1 MTDRFDIVR
10 SWVRVAADR
19 AVDRINGTRIASV
32 TKLLLERLT
41 QQLWRLSDEALTA
54 AAAHAE
60 GVDSAMVACRSGRMF
75 VDASLTNGREVQFR
89 LAPRSVRFAP
99 RGAKEI
105 AFDVEPP
112 DAHDTSIVGALA
124 GCIAK
129 ATWPMIA
136 PADSIDVGSAIVER
150 ENPGRLRV
158 DLRSVPAVRRFAST
172 QTAAMI
178 FDVLELESLRV
189 EPGALA
195 LKLKLPQLTPP

>member
-1 MTDRFDIVR
+1 MNDRFDILR
-10 SWVRVAADR
+10 SWVRAAADR
-19 AVDRINGTRIASV
+19 AIDRAKDTRLASAAKQV
-32 TKLLLERLT
+32 LERLT
-41 QQLWRLSDEALTA
+41 ERRWRLSDETLTA

-60 GVDSAMVACRSGRMF
+60 GVDSAMVACRSGRLF
-75 VDASLTNGREVQFR
+75 IDASMRNGREVQFS
-89 LAPRSVRFAP
+89 LAPHAVRFAP

-105 AFDVEPP
+105 SFDVEPP

-129 ATWPMIA
+129 ATWPMIV
-136 PADSIDVGSAIVER
+136 PAHSLDVGGAIVER
-150 ENPGRLRV
+150 ESPGRLRV

-172 QTAAMI
+172 QAAAMI

-195 LKLKLPQLTPP
+195 IKLKLPQLAP

>member
-1 MTDRFDIVR
+1 MNDRFDILR
-10 SWVRVAADR
+10 SWVRTAADR
-19 AVDRINGTRIASV
+19 ALDRVNE
-32 TKLLLERLT
+32 TKLASMTKQLLERLT
-41 QQLWRLSDEALTA
+41 QQRWRLTDETLTTA
-54 AAAHAE
+54 VAHAD
-60 GVDSAMVACRSGRMF
+60 GVDSAMVACHSGRMF
-75 VDASLTNGREVQFR
+75 VDASMTNGREVQFS
-89 LAPRSVRFAP
+89 LAPSSVRFAP

-105 AFDVEPP
+105 SFDVEPP

-136 PADSIDVGSAIVER
+136 DSVDVGSAIVER

-158 DLRSVPAVRRFAST
+158 DLRSVPAVRRFSST

-178 FDVLELESLRV
+178 FDVLELESIRV

-195 LKLKLPQLTPP
+195 LKLKLPQLTP

>member
-1 MTDRFDIVR
+1 MNDRFDILR
-10 SWVRVAADR
+10 SWVRMAADR
-19 AVDRINGTRIASV
+19 AVDRVTETKIASM
-32 TKLLLERLT
+32 TKQLLERLT
-41 QQLWRLSDEALTA
+41 QQRWRLTDETLTTA
-54 AAAHAE
+54 VAHAD
-60 GVDSAMVACRSGRMF
+60 GVDSAMVACHSGRMF
-75 VDASLTNGREVQFR
+75 VDASMTNGREVQFS
-89 LAPRSVRFAP
+89 LAPSSVRFAP

-105 AFDVEPP
+105 SFDVEPP

-136 PADSIDVGSAIVER
+136 DSVDVGSAIVER

-158 DLRSVPAVRRFAST
+158 DLRSVPAVRRFSST

-178 FDVLELESLRV
+178 FDVLELESIRV

-195 LKLKLPQLTPP
+195 LKLKLPQLAP

>member
-1 MTDRFDIVR
+1 MNDRFDILR
-10 SWVRVAADR
+10 SWVRMAADR
-19 AVDRINGTRIASV
+19 AVDRVTE
-32 TKLLLERLT
+32 TKLASMTKQLLERLT
-41 QQLWRLSDEALTA
+41 QQRWRLTDETLTTA
-54 AAAHAE
+54 VAHAD
-60 GVDSAMVACRSGRMF
+60 GVDSAMVACHSGRMF
-75 VDASLTNGREVQFR
+75 VDASMTNGREVQFS
-89 LAPRSVRFAP
+89 LAPSSVRFAP

-105 AFDVEPP
+105 SFDIEPP

-136 PADSIDVGSAIVER
+136 DSVDVGSAIVER

-158 DLRSVPAVRRFAST
+158 DLRSVPAVRRFSST

-178 FDVLELESLRV
+178 FDVLELESIRV

-195 LKLKLPQLTPP
+195 LKLKLPQLTP

>member
-1 MTDRFDIVR
+1 MTDRFDILR
-10 SWVRVAADR
+10 SWVRLAADR
-19 AVDRINGTRIASV
+19 AVVRITGTKVASA
-32 TKLLLERLT
+32 TRQILERLT
-41 QQLWRLSDEALTA
+41 QQRWRLSDELLTS

-60 GVDSAMVACRSGRMF
+60 GVDSAMVACHSGRVF
-75 VDASLTNGREVQFR
+75 VDASMSNGKEVQFS
-89 LAPRSVRFAP
+89 LTPRSVRFAP

-105 AFDVEPP
+105 SFDVEPP
-112 DAHDTSIVGALA
+112 DAHDSSIVGALA

-136 PADSIDVGSAIVER
+136 AGDSNDFGGAIVER
-150 ENPGRLRV
+150 ETPGRLLV

-172 QTAAMI
+172 HTAAMI

-195 LKLKLPQLTPP
+195 IKLKLPHLTP

>member
-10 SWVRVAADR
+10 SWVRTAADR
-19 AVDRINGTRIASV
+19 AVHRITGTKVASV
-32 TKLLLERLT
+32 TKQLLERLT
-41 QQLWRLSDEALTA
+41 QQRWRLSDELLTS
-54 AAAHAE
+54 AAAHAD
-60 GVDSAMVACRSGRMF
+60 GVESAMVACRSGRMF
-75 VDASLTNGREVQFR
+75 IDASMTNGREVQFS
-89 LAPRSVRFAP
+89 LAPRAVRFAP

-105 AFDVEPP
+105 SFDVEPP

-136 PADSIDVGSAIVER
+136 STDSIDVGSAIVER
-150 ENPGRLRV
+150 ETPSRLRV

-195 LKLKLPQLTPP
+195 LKLKLPQLAP

>member
-10 SWVRVAADR
+10 SLVRAAADHALGRMKGTRVAAL
-19 AVDRINGTRIASV
+19 TRQI
-32 TKLLLERLT
+32 LERLT
-41 QQLWRLSDEALTA
+41 QQRWHLSEEILTA
-54 AAAHAE
+54 VAAHAE
-60 GVDSAMVACRSGRMF
+60 GVDSAMVACHSGRMF
-75 VDASLTNGREVQFR
+75 VDASMTNGREVQFS

-105 AFDVEPP
+105 AFEVEPP
-112 DAHDTSIVGALA
+112 DAHDSSIVGALA

-136 PADSIDVGSAIVER
+136 PADSLDVGSAIVER
-150 ENPGRLRV
+150 EGPGQLRV

-172 QTAAMI
+172 QAASMV

-189 EPGALA
+189 ETGALA
-195 LKLKLPQLTPP
+195 LKIKLPQLA

>member
-10 SWVRVAADR
+10 SWVRAAADR
-19 AVDRINGTRIASV
+19 AVDRINSTRIASV
-32 TKLLLERLT
+32 SKQLLERLT
-41 QQLWRLSDEALTA
+41 QQRWRLSDETLTA

-75 VDASLTNGREVQFR
+75 VDASMTNGREVQFC
-89 LAPRSVRFAP
+89 LTPRSVRFAP

-105 AFDVEPP
+105 SFDVEPP
-112 DAHDTSIVGALA
+112 DAHDLSIVGALA

-136 PADSIDVGSAIVER
+136 QADSMDVGSAIVER
-150 ENPGRLRV
+150 ETPGRLRV

-178 FDVLELESLRV
+178 FDLLELESVRV

-195 LKLKLPQLTPP
+195 LKLKLPQLAP

>member
-10 SWVRVAADR
+10 SWVRLAADR
-19 AVDRINGTRIASV
+19 AVERVTGTKIAVV
-32 TKLLLERLT
+32 TKQLVERLT
-41 QQLWRLSDEALTA
+41 QQRWRLSDEMLTA
-54 AAAHAE
+54 AAAHAD
-60 GVDSAMVACRSGRMF
+60 GVDSAMVACHSGSVF
-75 VDASLTNGREVQFR
+75 VDASMTNGREVQFS

-105 AFDVEPP
+105 SFDVEPP

-124 GCIAK
+124 ACVAK

-136 PADSIDVGSAIVER
+136 PADSIDVGGAIVER
-150 ENPGRLRV
+150 ETPGRLRV

-189 EPGALA
+189 ETGALA
-195 LKLKLPQLTPP
+195 LKLKLPQLTP

>member
-10 SWVRVAADR
+10 SWVRLAADR
-19 AVDRINGTRIASV
+19 AINRITGTKLASV
-32 TKLLLERLT
+32 TRQILERLT
-41 QQLWRLSDEALTA
+41 QQRWRLSDELLTS
-54 AAAHAE
+54 AAAHAD

-75 VDASLTNGREVQFR
+75 VDASMTNGKEVQFS
-89 LAPRSVRFAP
+89 LTPRSVRFAP

-105 AFDVEPP
+105 SFDVEPP

-129 ATWPMIA
+129 ATWPMIS
-136 PADSIDVGSAIVER
+136 PADSFDFGGAIVER
-150 ENPGRLRV
+150 ETPGRLRV
-158 DLRSVPAVRRFAST
+158 DLRSIPAVRRFAAT

-195 LKLKLPQLTPP
+195 LKLKLPQLAP

>member
-19 AVDRINGTRIASV
+19 AVHRVAGTKIAAV
-32 TKLLLERLT
+32 TKQLLERLT
-41 QQLWRLSDEALTA
+41 QQRWRLSDEMLTA
-54 AAAHAE
+54 AAAHAD
-60 GVDSAMVACRSGRMF
+60 GVDSAMVACHSGRVF
-75 VDASLTNGREVQFR
+75 IDASMTNGREVQFS

-105 AFDVEPP
+105 SFDVEPP

-124 GCIAK
+124 ACIAK

-136 PADSIDVGSAIVER
+136 PADSIDVGGAIVER
-150 ENPGRLRV
+150 ETPGRLRV

-172 QTAAMI
+172 QAAAMI

-189 EPGALA
+189 ETGALA
-195 LKLKLPQLTPP
+195 LKLKLPQLTP

>member
-19 AVDRINGTRIASV
+19 AVHRVAGTKIAAV
-32 TKLLLERLT
+32 TKQLLERLT
-41 QQLWRLSDEALTA
+41 QQRWRLSDEMLTA
-54 AAAHAE
+54 AAAHAD
-60 GVDSAMVACRSGRMF
+60 GVDSAMVACHSGRVF
-75 VDASLTNGREVQFR
+75 VDASMTNGREVQFS

-105 AFDVEPP
+105 SFDVEPP

-124 GCIAK
+124 ACIAK

-136 PADSIDVGSAIVER
+136 PADSIDVGGAIVER
-150 ENPGRLRV
+150 ETPGRLRV

-189 EPGALA
+189 ETGALA
-195 LKLKLPQLTPP
+195 LKLKLPQLTP

>member
-10 SWVRVAADR
+10 SLVRAAADR
-19 AVDRINGTRIASV
+19 AIDRVKETRVASA
-32 TKLLLERLT
+32 TLQLFERLT
-41 QQLWRLSDEALTA
+41 QQRWRLSDETLTA

-60 GVDSAMVACRSGRMF
+60 GVDSAMVACHSGRMF
-75 VDASLTNGREVQFR
+75 VDASMTNGREVQFS
-89 LAPRSVRFAP
+89 LAPRTVRFAP

-105 AFDVEPP
+105 SFDVEPP

-136 PADSIDVGSAIVER
+136 PPESLDFGGAIVER
-150 ENPGRLRV
+150 ESPGRLRV

-172 QTAAMI
+172 QAATMI

-189 EPGALA
+189 ETGALA
-195 LKLKLPQLTPP
+195 LKLKLPQLT

>member
-1 MTDRFDIVR
+1 MTDRLDIFR
-10 SWVRVAADR
+10 SWVRVA
-19 AVDRINGTRIASV
+19 VDRTVDRVTGTKIASV
-32 TKLLLERLT
+32 SRQLLERFT
-41 QQLWRLSDEALTA
+41 QHRWRLSDEALTS
-54 AAAHAE
+54 AAAHAD
-60 GVDSAMVACRSGRMF
+60 GVDSAMVACHSGRMF
-75 VDASLTNGREVQFR
+75 VDASMSNGREVQFS

-105 AFDVEPP
+105 SFDVEPP
-112 DAHDTSIVGALA
+112 DAYDSSIVSALA

-136 PADSIDVGSAIVER
+136 PTDSFDVGGAIVER

-189 EPGALA
+189 EPGSLA
-195 LKLKLPQLTPP
+195 LKLKLPQLTQ

>member
-1 MTDRFDIVR
+1 MSDRFDIVR
-10 SWVRVAADR
+10 SLVRAAADR
-19 AVDRINGTRIASV
+19 ALDRVKGTRVAAATAQI
-32 TKLLLERLT
+32 LERLT
-41 QQLWRLSDEALTA
+41 QQRWRLSDETLTA

-60 GVDSAMVACRSGRMF
+60 GVDSAMVACHSGRMF
-75 VDASLTNGREVQFR
+75 VDASMTNGREVQFS

-129 ATWPMIA
+129 ATWPMIV
-136 PADSIDVGSAIVER
+136 PPDSLDVGGAIVEH
-150 ENPGRLRV
+150 ESPGRLRV
-158 DLRSVPAVRRFAST
+158 DLRSVPAVRRFSST
-172 QTAAMI
+172 QAAAMI

-189 EPGALA
+189 ETGALA
-195 LKLKLPQLTPP
+195 IKLKLPQLS

>member
-1 MTDRFDIVR
+1 MTERFDIVR
-10 SWVRVAADR
+10 SWVRA
-19 AVDRINGTRIASV
+19 AVDRTVDRVAGTKTASV
-32 TKLLLERLT
+32 TRQFVERLT
-41 QQLWRLSDEALTA
+41 QHRWRLSDEALTS
-54 AAAHAE
+54 AAAHAD

-75 VDASLTNGREVQFR
+75 VDASMSNGREVQFS

-105 AFDVEPP
+105 SFDVEPP
-112 DAHDTSIVGALA
+112 DAHDASIVSALA

-136 PADSIDVGSAIVER
+136 PTGSIDVGGAIVER

-172 QTAAMI
+172 QTASMI

-195 LKLKLPQLTPP
+195 LKLKLPQLTQ